1 MFFEKNT
8 NQFTI
13 NQDQTVSDLNK
24 KLDTTKQNFF
34 CVLDNN
40 KKIVGVLS
48 LGDLAR
54 SHLKVTDDKEH
65 LSGIMNKEFHSL
77 KHGAPLST
85 LIHYLEKYRFV
96 PIVNEFDHI
105 EMLVKGDPKK
115 REFYLGE
122 HSIQYQ
128 EDYILI
134 AEIGNNHNASLD
146 RAFDLIRQAKE
157 SGAHIAKFQM
167 RDLSSLYGNTESSQD
182 LSTEYVINLL
192 KKYSLSDNDMF
203 KCFDYCKEV
212 GVTPLCTPFDLSSLE
227 KLERYG
233 MQGYKVAS
241 ADLTNHELIEALIKT
256 RKPLILST
264 GMSTDEDI
272 DLAISLLDNNYVNY
286 VICHANSTYPAP
298 YSDVHLNY
306 IDNLKSR
313 TSSVVGYSGHER
325 GWHIPLAAFTK
336 GAQVIEKHFTLDR
349 SLEGNDHKVS
359 LLPTEFSQLKQALTD
374 LSKSL
379 GVGHKRQVTQGE
391 ATNKIALAKS
401 LFCKNDIKRGIEI
414 TENDILIR
422 SPGIGLSPRM
432 KGVLIGRI
440 AQRDIKKGEAF
451 YKNDLTDEITNSLYK
466 TPQNYKWAIPVRHR
480 DVYKLFDL
488 FNPPAIEF
496 HLSFKDLEIIDDEV
510 ITKPLNSEVIIH
522 APEQFDGDFIL
533 DLFSNDKK
541 IINKT
546 IHLLNKVFT
555 KAKKIAQL
563 IGYHS
568 LPKVIVNCGGH
579 SLDAFLSQDNIEKRI
594 ANFVKNVEAIDTN
607 GCRFLAQTM
616 PPYPWH
622 FGGQGFHNQF
632 TSADNIMK
640 ILALTKRDIELCLD
654 ISHSYMWCNYSGS
667 DLSEF
672 INKIALKVSH
682 IHISDAAGESQEGLQ
697 IGEGSLNFDSI
708 LQAIS
713 SIPKNTT
720 LLPEIWQGHD
730 NLGEGFKIALN
741 RLYKFGY

>member
-105 EMLVKGDPKK
+105 EMLIKGDPKK

-432 KGVLIGRI
+432 KGALIGRI

>member
-432 KGVLIGRI
+432 KGALIGRI

>member
-105 EMLVKGDPKK
+105 KMLVKGDPKK

-432 KGVLIGRI
+432 KGALIGRI

>member
-24 KLDTTKQNFF
+24 KLDTTKENFF

-65 LSGIMNKEFHSL
+65 LSSIMNKNFHSL

-96 PIVNEFDHI
+96 PIVDKFDRI
-105 EMLVKGDPKK
+105 EILVKGDPKK

-146 RAFDLIRQAKE
+146 RAFDLIRLAKE

-192 KKYSLSDNDMF
+192 KKYSLSDSDMF

-256 RKPLILST
+256 RKPLIIST

-359 LLPTEFSQLKQALTD
+359 LLPTEFSQLKQALVD

-401 LFCKNDIKRGIEI
+401 LFCTNDIKRGIEI
-414 TENDILIR
+414 TEKDILIR

-432 KGVLIGRI
+432 KEALIGRI

-510 ITKPLNSEVIIH
+510 ITKPLDSEVIIH

-533 DLFSNDKK
+533 DLFSSDKK

-546 IHLLNKVFT
+546 IHLLNKVFA
-555 KAKKIAQL
+555 KAKKITQL
-563 IGYHS
+563 IGYNS
-568 LPKVIVNCGGH
+568 CPKVIVNCGGH
-579 SLDAFLSQDNIEKRI
+579 SLDGFLSQEHIEKRI
-594 ANFVKNVEAIDTN
+594 ANFVKNIEAIDTN

-708 LQAIS
+708 LKALS
-713 SIPKNTT
+713 TIPKNTT